1 MKNPHARFYLA
12 SILALVLFLAV
23 LAGGYLRKRPANV
36 FEQTILVANRPEFH
50 PTAFVDPRVVNP
62 WGIALRPPGAGGH
75 IWISNAGNA
84 TTTTYIGDANGVPL
98 YQDGLKVVTIDGP
111 LISFEDGL
119 TNVTGQV
126 YNAASDVPGQPV
138 EFFVKGPASNLA
150 GDKPVPIGESSGPA
164 KFVFVTTDGTINA
177 WRAKTAESMDSAII
191 VKDFSRKGR
200 DQDQSLK
207 YLAAFTGVAMT
218 TDAFTK
224 DADGKPVADNRLYVT
239 DFQNKRIQTF
249 NNRWEEITAQ
259 VPFARPAG
267 MPEDYSPYNIQWLGD
282 KLCVVYAA
290 IDLSADEAAVDA
302 PGKGVGH
309 VAFFDRD
316 GHLLSEMADKGLL
329 NSPWGVVIAP
339 QGFGDF
345 GGDLLVANFG
355 DGTIAAFHPGTG
367 AFHDY
372 LRDREGKPLVM
383 DGIWGLTF
391 GNGVSLGDAMSL
403 YYTAGP
409 NNEQDGVLGR
419 IKWMK

>member
-1 MKNPHARFYLA
+1 MKIQRLHYFIAFV
-12 SILALVLFLAV
+12 LALVVVVA
-23 LAGGYLRKRPANV
+23 ALRGKWLGKSSANV
-36 FEQTILVANRPEFH
+36 FEATILVANRPEFK
-50 PTAFVDPRVVNP
+50 PTAIVDPKVINP

-84 TTTTYIGDANGVPL
+84 TTTTYIGDANGEPL
-98 YQDGLKVVTIDGP
+98 HQDGLKVVTIDGP

-138 EFFVKGPASNLA
+138 EFPVKGSASNLTS
-150 GDKPVPIGESSGPA
+150 GTPVPIGESSGPA

-191 VKDFSRKGR
+191 VKDFSQKGK
-200 DQDQSLK
+200 DQNLSLK
-207 YLAAFTGVAMT
+207 YLAAYTGVAMT
-218 TDAFTK
+218 TSAFTK
-224 DADGKPVADNRLYVT
+224 DADGKAVADNRLYVT
-239 DFQNKRIQTF
+239 DFQNNRIQTF

-267 MPEDYSPYNIQWLGD
+267 LPADYSPYNIQWLGD

-290 IDLSADEAAVDA
+290 LDLSADEPAVDA

-316 GHLLSEMADKGLL
+316 GHLLSEMSDKELL

-355 DGTIAAFHPGTG
+355 DGTIAAFRPDTG

-372 LRDREGKPLVM
+372 LRDHAGNPLVL

-391 GNGVSLGDAMSL
+391 GNGVSLGDSQSL

-409 NNEQDGVLGR
+409 NNEQDGVFGR
-419 IKWMK
+419 IKMAK